1 MAKKISTTATLTLAD
16 INFFKVFPADAIAN
30 LERAATLRKFR
41 KNTHIIVIG
50 EESHAAYVLLEGTAY
65 AFTDDDDGN
74 EFIVGSFAR
83 GDCFGELGLLDGH
96 TRTANVI
103 TTSACQCLVV
113 PRTNITSEIMKEP
126 EVAQAIIHSLVA
138 RIRTMTDDVSC
149 LALMDVYG
157 RLVRA
162 LNGASAEQDDGS
174 RITGRVT
181 HQELASRV
189 GSSREMISKILK
201 ELRVGGY
208 ISIENHC
215 VRIKKD
221 LPARW

>member
-1 MAKKISTTATLTLAD
+1 MARLKSATRTPSLAD
-16 INFFKVFPADAIAN
+16 IDFFKVFPAEAIAR
-30 LERAATLRKFR
+30 LERAATLRKFK
-41 KNTHIIVIG
+41 KNTHIIVVG

-74 EFIVGSFAR
+74 EFIVASFAT

-96 TRTANVI
+96 ARTANVI

-113 PRTNITSEIMKEP
+113 PRAEINHEILQDPK
-126 EVAQAIIHSLVA
+126 VAQAIIHALVG
-138 RIRTMTDDVSC
+138 RIRGMTEDVSC

-157 RLVRA
+157 RLVRT
-162 LNGASAEQDDGS
+162 LKGAATEQDDGT
-174 RITGRVT
+174 RVTGRIT
-181 HQELASRV
+181 HQELAGRV

-208 ISIENHC
+208 ISIQDHC
-215 VRIKKD
+215 VHLHKE
-221 LPARW
+221 LPERW

>member
-1 MAKKISTTATLTLAD
+1 MAKLNSAEATVSLAD
-16 INFFKVFPADAIAN
+16 IEFFSAFPASAIEN
-30 LERAATLRKFR
+30 LERAATLRKFK
-41 KNTHIIVIG
+41 KNTHIIVVG

-74 EFIVGSFAR
+74 EFIVGTFGQ
-83 GDCFGELGLLDGH
+83 GDCFGELGLLDGQS
-96 TRTANVI
+96 RTANVI

-113 PRTNITSEIMKEP
+113 PRAEINHEIMKEP
-126 EVAQAIIHSLVA
+126 QVSQAIIHSLVG
-138 RIRTMTDDVSC
+138 RIRGMTEDVSC

-157 RLVRA
+157 RLVRT
-162 LNGASAEQDDGS
+162 LKNSSSEQTDGT
-174 RITGRVT
+174 RVTGRIT

-201 ELRVGGY
+201 ELRIGGY

-215 VRIKKD
+215 VHIHKE
-221 LPARW
+221 LPDRW

>member
-1 MAKKISTTATLTLAD
+1 MAKLSASPKTLSLAEID
-16 INFFKVFPADAIAN
+16 FFKVFPDEAIAN

-41 KNTHIIVIG
+41 KNTHIIVAG
-50 EESHAAYVLLEGTAY
+50 EESHAAYVLMEGTAY

-74 EFIVGSFAR
+74 EFIVGSFAT

-96 TRTANVI
+96 ARTANVI
-103 TTSACQCLVV
+103 TTSACHCLVV
-113 PRTNITSEIMKEP
+113 PRAEINHEIMKEP
-126 EVAQAIIHSLVA
+126 KVAQAIIHSLVE
-138 RIRTMTDDVSC
+138 RIRGMTEDVSC

-162 LNGASAEQDDGS
+162 LNSSASEQDNGT
-174 RITGRVT
+174 RATGRIT

-208 ISIENHC
+208 ITIENHC
-215 VRIKKD
+215 IHIHKD
-221 LPARW
+221 LPERW

>member
-1 MAKKISTTATLTLAD
+1 MAKLSSVDNSISLGDTD
-16 INFFKVFPADAIAN
+16 FFKSFPADAIAN
-30 LERAATLRKFR
+30 LERAATLRKFK
-41 KNTHIIVIG
+41 KNTHIIVVG
-50 EESHAAYVLLEGTAY
+50 EESHAAYVLVEGSAY

-74 EFIVGSFAR
+74 EFIVGTFGK
-83 GDCFGELGLLDGH
+83 GDCFGELGLLDGQS
-96 TRTANVI
+96 RTANVI

-113 PRTNITSEIMKEP
+113 PRAEITREIMKEP
-126 EVAQAIIHSLVA
+126 TVAQAIIHALVG
-138 RIRTMTDDVSC
+138 RIRGMTEDVSC

-162 LNGASAEQDDGS
+162 LNSSTSEQPDGTRVTP
-174 RITGRVT
+174 RIT

-201 ELRVGGY
+201 ELRIGGY

-215 VRIKKD
+215 VHIHKE
-221 LPARW
+221 LPERW

>member
-1 MAKKISTTATLTLAD
+1 MAKLRTTERTHSLAN
-16 INFFKVFPADAIAN
+16 IKFFQVFPDEAIVN
-30 LERAATLRKFR
+30 LERAATLRKFK
-41 KNTHIIVIG
+41 KNTHIIVAG
-50 EESHAAYVLLEGTAY
+50 EESHAAYVLLEGSAY

-74 EFIVGSFAR
+74 EFIVGTFGN

-113 PRTNITSEIMKEP
+113 PRAEINHEIMKEP
-126 EVAQAIIHSLVA
+126 KVAQAIIHSLVE
-138 RIRTMTDDVSC
+138 RIRGMTEDVSC

-157 RLVRA
+157 RLVRV
-162 LNGASAEQDDGS
+162 LNSSATEQEDGTRLTD
-174 RITGRVT
+174 RIT

-201 ELRVGGY
+201 ELRIGGY
-208 ISIENHC
+208 ITIENHC
-215 VRIKKD
+215 VRIAKD
-221 LPARW
+221 LPDRW

>member
-1 MAKKISTTATLTLAD
+1 MAKLKSAD
-16 INFFKVFPADAIAN
+16 KHRSLSDVEFFKVFPEGAIAN
-30 LERAATLRKFR
+30 LERAATLRKFK
-41 KNTHIIVIG
+41 KNTHIIVAG
-50 EESHAAYVLLEGTAY
+50 EESHAAYVLLIGTAY

-74 EFIVGSFAR
+74 EFIVGSFSA

-96 TRTANVI
+96 SRTANVI

-113 PRTNITSEIMKEP
+113 PGADINHEIMKEP
-126 EVAQAIIHSLVA
+126 SAAQAIIHSLVG
-138 RIRTMTDDVSC
+138 RIRGMTEDVSC

-157 RLVRA
+157 RLVRV
-162 LNGASAEQDDGS
+162 LNFAASEQDDGS
-174 RITGRVT
+174 RITDRIT

-215 VRIKKD
+215 VKLHKE
-221 LPARW
+221 LPDRW

>member
-1 MAKKISTTATLTLAD
+1 MAKLKNAATTPMLAD
-16 INFFKVFPADAIAN
+16 IDFFKVFPVDAIAN

-41 KNTHIIVIG
+41 KNTQIIVAG
-50 EESHAAYVLLEGTAY
+50 EESHAAYVLLEGTAH
-65 AFTDDDDGN
+65 AFTDDDNGN
-74 EFIVGSFAR
+74 EFIVGSFAS

-113 PRTNITSEIMKEP
+113 PRADISHEIMKEP
-126 EVAQAIIHSLVA
+126 KVAQAIIHLLVE
-138 RIRTMTDDVSC
+138 RIRTMTEDVSC

-162 LNGASAEQDDGS
+162 LKGASVEQDDGS
-174 RITGRVT
+174 RVTGHIT

-208 ISIENHC
+208 ISIKDHC
-215 VRIKKD
+215 VHMHKD
-221 LPARW
+221 LPDRW

>member
-1 MAKKISTTATLTLAD
+1 MAKLTSPDKTPSLAQ
-16 INFFKVFPADAIAN
+16 IRFFQAFPEDAIAN

-41 KNTHIIVIG
+41 KNTHIIVAG

-74 EFIVGSFAR
+74 EFIVGTFGK
-83 GDCFGELGLLDGH
+83 GDCFGELGLLDGQ

-113 PRTNITSEIMKEP
+113 PRAEITHEIMKEP
-126 EVAQAIIHSLVA
+126 KVAQAIIHSLVD
-138 RIRTMTDDVSC
+138 RIRGMTEDVSC

-157 RLVRA
+157 RLVRV
-162 LNGASAEQDDGS
+162 LNSSAHVQEDGTRLTE
-174 RITGRVT
+174 RIT

-201 ELRVGGY
+201 ELRIGGY
-208 ISIENHC
+208 ITIENHC
-215 VRIKKD
+215 VRLQRE
-221 LPARW
+221 LPDRW

>member
-1 MAKKISTTATLTLAD
+1 MAKLNSATKSLSLAEID
-16 INFFKVFPADAIAN
+16 FFKVFPADAIAN

-41 KNTHIIVIG
+41 KNTHIIVVG
-50 EESHAAYVLLEGTAY
+50 EESHAAYVLVEGSAY

-74 EFIVGSFAR
+74 EFIVGSFGK

-96 TRTANVI
+96 SRTANVI
-103 TTSACQCLVV
+103 TTSACQCLVI
-113 PRTNITSEIMKEP
+113 PRAEINHEIMKEP
-126 EVAQAIIHSLVA
+126 KVAQAIIHSLVG
-138 RIRTMTDDVSC
+138 RIRGMTEDVSC

-162 LNGASAEQDDGS
+162 LNGATTEQADGTRVS
-174 RITGRVT
+174 TRIT

-215 VRIKKD
+215 VQIHKD
-221 LPARW
+221 LPERW

>member
-1 MAKKISTTATLTLAD
+1 MAKLKPAGSYPSLSD
-16 INFFKVFPADAIAN
+16 VQFFKVFPEGSIAT
-30 LERAATLRKFR
+30 LERAATMRKFR
-41 KNTHIIVIG
+41 KNTHIIVAG
-50 EESHAAYVLLEGTAY
+50 EESHAAYVLLQGTAY

-74 EFIVGSFAR
+74 EFIVGTFSA

-103 TTSACQCLVV
+103 TTSACHCLVV
-113 PRTNITSEIMKEP
+113 PSAEIIQEIMKEP
-126 EVAQAIIHSLVA
+126 TAAQAIIHALVG
-138 RIRTMTDDVSC
+138 RIRGMTEDVSC

-162 LNGASAEQDDGS
+162 LNSSATEQSDGT
-174 RITGRVT
+174 RITERIT

-189 GSSREMISKILK
+189 GSSREMVSKILK

-208 ISIENHC
+208 ITIENHC
-215 VRIKKD
+215 VKLHKD
-221 LPARW
+221 LPERW

>member
-1 MAKKISTTATLTLAD
+1 MAKQISTTATPTLSD
-16 INFFKVFPADAIAN
+16 TDFFKVFPADAIAN

-41 KNTHIIVIG
+41 KNTLIIVVG
-50 EESHAAYVLLEGTAY
+50 EESHAAYVLLKGTAY

-74 EFIVGSFAR
+74 EFIVGSFTT

-113 PRTNITSEIMKEP
+113 PQADINSEIIKEP
-126 EVAQAIIHSLVA
+126 EVAQAIIHSLVQ
-138 RIRTMTDDVSC
+138 RIRTMTEDVSC

-162 LNGASAEQDDGS
+162 LKGASAEQEDGS
-174 RITGRVT
+174 RITGRIT

-208 ISIENHC
+208 ISIENHR
-215 VRIKKD
+215 VRIQKD
-221 LPARW
+221 LPDRW

>member
-1 MAKKISTTATLTLAD
+1 MTKLKTAARSPSLAD
-16 INFFKVFPADAIAN
+16 IEFFKVFPEDAIAN

-41 KNTHIIVIG
+41 KNTHIIVVG
-50 EESHAAYVLLEGTAY
+50 EESHAAYVLVEGSAY

-74 EFIVGSFAR
+74 EFIVGTFSS
-83 GDCFGELGLLDGH
+83 GDCFGELGLLDGQA
-96 TRTANVI
+96 RTANVI
-103 TTSACQCLVV
+103 TTSNCQCLVV
-113 PRTNITSEIMKEP
+113 PRAEINREIMKEP
-126 EVAQAIIHSLVA
+126 AVAQAIIHLLVG
-138 RIRTMTDDVSC
+138 RIRGMTEDVSC

-162 LNGASAEQDDGS
+162 LNASMTEQADGS
-174 RITGRVT
+174 RVTERVT

-189 GSSREMISKILK
+189 GSSREMVSKILK

-215 VRIKKD
+215 VKIHRD
-221 LPARW
+221 LPDRW